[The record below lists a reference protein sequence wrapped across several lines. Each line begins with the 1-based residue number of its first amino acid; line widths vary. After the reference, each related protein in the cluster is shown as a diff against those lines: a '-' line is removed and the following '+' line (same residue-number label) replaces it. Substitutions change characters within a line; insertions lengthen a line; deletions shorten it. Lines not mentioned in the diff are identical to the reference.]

1 MLLVFDHKYPVFN
14 KRNTRFLSTNT
25 QCLRSHT
32 CTMYLSFPLEGMR
45 MWQQEIAWHSL
56 TPFVSHHS
64 SRTVQAFK
72 VSKVWFSHCWLNI
85 PIGWSF
91 PLAADSQWQ
100 LAEDSHWPWAEDS
113 HWPWAEDSHW
123 QKILTGWKFPLA
135 IGWRFP
141 LAIGWRFPLATGWRF
156 PLAMGWRFPLAKDS
170 NWLKIPTD
178 LRFPWAGSSFSLA
191 KDCHWLM
198 IFTDW
203 RFPLA

>member
-1 MLLVFDHKYPVFN
+1 
-14 KRNTRFLSTNT
+14 
-25 QCLRSHT
+25 
-32 CTMYLSFPLEGMR
+32 MYLSFPPEGMR
-45 MWQQEIAWHSL
+45 MWQQEIAWNPL
-56 TPFVSHHS
+56 TLFVSYHS
-64 SRTVQAFK
+64 SRTVQAFT
-72 VSKVWFSHCWLNI
+72 VSKVWFSHYWLNI

-91 PLAADSQWQ
+91 PLAADSKWP
-100 LAEDSHWPWAEDS
+100 LAEDSHWSWAEDY
-113 HWPWAEDSHW
+113 HR

-141 LAIGWRFPLATGWRF
+141 LAIGWRF

-178 LRFPWAGSSFSLA
+178 LRFPWAGLSFSLV